1 MQDMLIDYL
10 LAGQQEPEEEPV
22 KEETSEELT
31 ASKSLHPNELTA
43 YDTRAVTSLI
53 NQDLKERYG
62 KGNFDTLFEEN
73 IYFKKKDSLITA
85 EGEYNCRKDGVSET
99 VPFTYT
105 YIDQNTEYLFVGSSN
120 ENNITPEM
128 IEEQAKANLSNRQ
141 PDRVYDLTVT
151 SSITMDLKH
160 NGEGT
165 MIVMVVDSK
174 GKVVKEA
181 VNQSGYFEKT
191 VTVNVDPGSYQ
202 IWLIC
207 DDGGWSLYYNS
218 Q

>member
-1 MQDMLIDYL
+1 
-10 LAGQQEPEEEPV
+10 
-22 KEETSEELT
+22 
-31 ASKSLHPNELTA
+31 
-43 YDTRAVTSLI
+43 
-53 NQDLKERYG
+53 
-62 KGNFDTLFEEN
+62 
-73 IYFKKKDSLITA
+73 
-85 EGEYNCRKDGVSET
+85 
-99 VPFTYT
+99 
-105 YIDQNTEYLFVGSSN
+105 
-120 ENNITPEM
+120 M